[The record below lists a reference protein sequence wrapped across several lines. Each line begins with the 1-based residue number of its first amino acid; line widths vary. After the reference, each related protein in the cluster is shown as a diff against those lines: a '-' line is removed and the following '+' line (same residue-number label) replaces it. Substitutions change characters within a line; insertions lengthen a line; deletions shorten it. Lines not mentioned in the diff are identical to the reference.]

1 MSNGSLWSPWLACV
15 SSSQAQ
21 AEGFSPPPQEE
32 CCFDTRHLLWP
43 QFACVSHHKT
53 FQACLDS
60 LKRICLPLLIWISPS
75 SCLNNPLPTLFCFP
89 LPLLLSIKLAFG
101 ILKLNLFKSKQLGA
115 CISQTK
121 VTDHTRKPKTS
132 GAEDLAGLCLSGD
145 AELIVMFPKGITQGS
160 KVELF
165 TNTMISPQ
173 MQLLLQLI
181 KRTIKTKAISQVHR
195 FDSFSPLSDAALA
208 PRGLNLIHSFR
219 KWQEEAI
226 KYLKTIKMQSY
237 CSWAKPLTRDQC
249 QAT

>member
-1 MSNGSLWSPWLACV
+1 MAGLHR
-15 SSSQAQ
+15 Q
-21 AEGFSPPPQEE
+21 
-32 CCFDTRHLLWP
+32 
-43 QFACVSHHKT
+43 
-53 FQACLDS
+53 
-60 LKRICLPLLIWISPS
+60 LPLMTWTDTHSKKVALTCSIFSDLGLPGFPTIKHFKPALTPQSTSLSPNSNWETPS
-75 SCLNNPLPTLFCFP
+75 SCLNSPPPTLFCFP
-89 LPLLLSIKLAFG
+89 LPSFCSIKLAFG
-101 ILKLNLFKSKQLGA
+101 ILKLNLFKNKQLGA
-115 CISQTK
+115 CISQMR
-121 VTDHTRKPKTS
+121 VTDHMRRPKTS
-132 GAEDLAGLCLSGD
+132 GAEDLAGLCLSED
-145 AELIVMFPKGITQGS
+145 TELIVMFPKGITQGS

-165 TNTMISPQ
+165 TNTVISPQ

-195 FDSFSPLSDAALA
+195 SESFSPLSNAALA